1 MPPSPSLRTY
11 EATQIEVRLDVSH
24 ADFTRAFEGLLGR
37 MNFEALNVLPT
48 LSAEAA
54 RTMLGSFVGPLDFT
68 LFQKID
74 HGAVLTA
81 LTGRQARAVTYVFG
95 NALIAFEMTR
105 HDARAGLYVPLR
117 LFVQEIAEGRVRL
130 TYDRPS
136 SLLAPFGLPEIDTVA
151 RGLDTKVERLL
162 REAAAGAR

>member
-1 MPPSPSLRTY
+1 MPSSPSLRTY

-37 MNFEALNVLPT
+37 MNFEALNALPT

-54 RTMLGSFVGPLDFT
+54 RTMLASFVGPLDFT

-117 LFVQEIAEGRVRL
+117 LFAQEIAEGRVRL

-136 SLLAPFGLPEIDTVA
+136 SLVAPFGSPEIDAVA